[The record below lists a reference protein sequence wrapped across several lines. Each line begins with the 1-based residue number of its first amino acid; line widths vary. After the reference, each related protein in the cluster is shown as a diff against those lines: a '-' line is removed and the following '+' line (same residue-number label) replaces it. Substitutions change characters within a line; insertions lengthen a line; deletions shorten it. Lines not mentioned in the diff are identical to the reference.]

1 MPEQRVRFSQ
11 QHARIG
17 RKIINFDS
25 GGYGICAWADCYK
38 DACNLY
44 EVRNHEHARNI
55 PCDSSL
61 AQHITY
67 AFCSER
73 HKQYHLA
80 CTGAQAHD
88 TAARN
93 QGRIAGMLPPG
104 WRQSVI

>member
-1 MPEQRVRFSQ
+1 MSVRGTT
-11 QHARIG
+11 HAIVQ
-17 RKIINFDS
+17 KKVINHDR
-25 GGYGICAWADCYK
+25 GGTFLVCFWSDC
-38 DACNLY
+38 DRDGLALY

-55 PCDSSL
+55 PCDHPL
-61 AQHITY
+61 ARHCNY

-80 CTGAQAHD
+80 SSGSMAHD

-104 WRQSVI
+104 MKTSL